1 MYREFKPTLII
12 THSLEDYHPDHRAAS
27 QIAEAASWFAGSRGH
42 VTDSPAM
49 TTQPAVWFADT
60 LNMSSFE
67 PEIYIDVSAHLEL
80 KKKMLSAHKSQLSRG
95 KDGDFAPLMD
105 VMLRQCQ
112 TRGAQ
117 AGVAAAEA
125 FRAHHAFKRI
135 GAF

>member
-1 MYREFKPTLII
+1 MYREYKPTLII
-12 THSLEDYHPDHRAAS
+12 THSQEDYHPDHRATS
-27 QIAEAASWFAGSRGH
+27 QIAEAASWFASSRGH
-42 VTDSPAM
+42 VTAASALATP
-49 TTQPAVWFADT
+49 PAVWWADT
-60 LNMSSFE
+60 LNMSSFV
-67 PEIYIDVSAHLEL
+67 PEIYIDISEHVEL
-80 KKKMLSAHKSQLSRG
+80 KKKMLSSHKSQLSRG

-125 FRAHHAFKRI
+125 FRTHQAFKRI